1 MKWQKKMVLLLSLL
15 FKKVR
20 EGRGGEGRGGEG
32 REHLID
38 IMALGV
44 GSYLVEGAYYSVG
57 ACSKKYRILLGSNE
71 KKDEVSCFVSLN

>member
-1 MKWQKKMVLLLSLL
+1 MKWQKKMVFLLSLL

-20 EGRGGEGRGGEG
+20 EGRGGEG

-44 GSYLVEGAYYSVG
+44 GSYLEEGAYYSVG
-57 ACSKKYRILLGSNE
+57 ACSKKYRILLSSNE
-71 KKDEVSCFVSLN
+71 KKRRG